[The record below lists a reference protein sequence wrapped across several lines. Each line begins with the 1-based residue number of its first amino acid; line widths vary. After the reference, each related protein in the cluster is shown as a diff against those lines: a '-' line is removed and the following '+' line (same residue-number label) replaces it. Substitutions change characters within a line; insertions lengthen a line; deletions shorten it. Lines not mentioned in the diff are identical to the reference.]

1 MKKKFEVIFLEDAL
15 SCMDSLGEKEREK
28 IIYNIRKAQIINDKN
43 LFKKL
48 DDDIW
53 EVRTL
58 YSRTYYRLFAFWD
71 KSKNAY
77 VVATNGIIKKTGKTP
92 KIELKKAKQI
102 MNAYMKN
109 KDENAL

>member
-15 SCMDSLGEKEREK
+15 SFMVSLGGKEREK
-28 IIYNIRKAQIINDKN
+28 IIYNIRKSQSINDKN

-53 EVRTL
+53 VFRTL
-58 YSRTYYRLFAFWD
+58 YNRTYYRLFAFWD

-77 VVATNGIIKKTGKTP
+77 
-92 KIELKKAKQI
+92 
-102 MNAYMKN
+102 MKN